1 MFAQWENLNSNRSY
15 PFSSKASLIS
25 ELGTVVPDNI
35 LVDVS
40 IMRGVHN
47 PEVDTPA
54 WVSSIHISNTLI
66 SICFTDRMGGIA
78 SCSILRNEFKP
89 YTVYKCIPMRDN
101 VDAFVTF
108 GDILFEDTHNLNE
121 FQPVHMYRLNEES
134 GRLSDTV
141 IYDIKTAGVIKI
153 IDEVGNSIAVG
164 DVSIEFNADHIGMTV
179 SDNVVKPYLTQ
190 AGNNIIAGPC
200 NIDITPDICGAIP
213 IKSLASVP
221 CNSNGEIVIRFKTG
235 SLEQSEQEG

>member
-47 PEVDTPA
+47 PETDMPV

-66 SICFTDRMGGIA
+66 SICFTDKLGGIA

-89 YTVYKCIPMRDN
+89 YTVYKCTPMRDN

-108 GDILFEDTHNLNE
+108 GDILFEDKYNLNE
-121 FQPVHMYRLNEES
+121 FQPIHTYRLNEES
-134 GRLSDTV
+134 GRLSDTA

-164 DVSIEFNADHIGMTV
+164 DVPISFNTDHVRMTV
-179 SDNVVKPYLTQ
+179 SGNVVKTYLTQ
-190 AGNNIIAGPC
+190 AGNDAIAGPC
-200 NIDITPDICGAIP
+200 NIEITPDICGAVP
-213 IKSLASVP
+213 IKSLAGVP
-221 CNSNGEIVIRFKTG
+221 CNKNGEIVIRFKTD
-235 SLEQSEQEG
+235 SSEQEEQEG